1 MLIVLREARDIAQVG
16 DVLCVQWY
24 CVVVALSIIQHKKHF
39 GDSRWRVQNSNSVTE
54 KTSESFWWKC
64 CVLRLLMNENCTVH
78 FCIVSNVICLIQ
90 SWGRQD
96 RETIF
101 HTFFFV
107 EIWRFLTVSGSN
119 YLVKRNFFFYN
130 GYSSINC
137 DFALG
142 LETTPSFF
150 GSGI

>member
-1 MLIVLREARDIAQVG
+1 MFIVLREARDIAQVG
-16 DVLCVQWY
+16 DVLCVQWH
-24 CVVVALSIIQHKKHF
+24 CVLVALSIIQHKEHF
-39 GDSRWRVQNSNSVTE
+39 SESRRRAQNSNSVTE
-54 KTSESFWWKC
+54 KTIESFWWKC

-107 EIWRFLTVSGSN
+107 EIWRFLTVSC
-119 YLVKRNFFFYN
+119 LT
-130 GYSSINC
+130 
-137 DFALG
+137 LG
-142 LETTPSFF
+142 LENMMLWSNKH
-150 GSGI
+150 SGVPVFL

>member
-16 DVLCVQWY
+16 DVLCVQWH
-24 CVVVALSIIQHKKHF
+24 CGVVALSIIQHKKHF
-39 GDSRWRVQNSNSVTE
+39 GESRWRVQNSNSVTE

-101 HTFFFV
+101 HTFFFCWDM
-107 EIWRFLTVSGSN
+107 EISYCFMPYFKALIIWCYDPGRKESH
-119 YLVKRNFFFYN
+119 FYSLPFRQAEDN
-130 GYSSINC
+130 IY
-137 DFALG
+137 
-142 LETTPSFF
+142 
-150 GSGI
+150 